1 MVQRAPSKASVTV
14 TSASGATMP
23 NVDDM
28 ASKSRRFLSL
38 AARFSASR
46 PCSIIARPLS
56 AACASSVTTSMGSP
70 SVRVLVDA
78 EDQVLVG
85 GELAVVDDGAVG
97 ERGLG
102 AGVEVG
108 LGHADVAQLGRQA
121 DARVQ
126 VRDRLRRRL
135 A

>member
-1 MVQRAPSKASVTV
+1 MVQRPLAKASVTV

-23 NVDDM
+23 NVEVID
-28 ASKSRRFLSL
+28 SKALRLSAL

-70 SVRVLVDA
+70 SVGVLVDA

-85 GELAVVDDGAVG
+85 GELAVVHDGTAG
-97 ERGLG
+97 QRALG

-108 LGHADVAQLGRQA
+108 LGQPDGAQPRRQP
-121 DARVQ
+121 
-126 VRDRLRRRL
+126 
-135 A
+135 